1 MNPQT
6 ADIDAKYRT
15 MMILWF
21 VLLLTQAMFIGMLFS
36 VKREL
41 FSIDTSQPALGEQP
55 LIIAAFAVLAVINLV
70 LSFVM
75 RNRAIEQAIAER
87 KPAYVQ
93 TGVILGCAFCESIS
107 LLGLLLAFVFSYP
120 YFFVWF
126 AVGIIGIFLHFPR
139 RQHLLDAAFGRD
151 GR

>member
-1 MNPQT
+1 
-6 ADIDAKYRT
+6 
-15 MMILWF
+15 MILWF
-21 VLLLTQAMFIGMLFS
+21 VLLLTQAMFLGMLFS
-36 VKREL
+36 VKGEL
-41 FSIDTSQPALGEQP
+41 FRVDWSQPILGEQP
-55 LIIAAFAVLAVINLV
+55 LIVAVFAVLAAVNLG
-70 LSFVM
+70 LSFLM
-75 RNRAIEQAIAER
+75 RNRAIEQAVAER

-139 RQHLLDAAFGRD
+139 RRHLLDAVHGREA
-151 GR
+151 R